1 MGSRHSSAECDG
13 WGFIKQSVRRHLPLY
28 SRCGYFLT
36 IQRITNLFKPAG
48 GDYVPL
54 ESLQRN
60 SSNSQPQTD
69 TLATSTSSSAAAAGS
84 NTTGVLIS
92 RLRAPSDNSNV
103 NATNPFADQ
112 LADSPELVPSSTRQ
126 ERRIDPFQRQE
137 DIRNLHRNNS
147 IKSRARGA
155 MSESTL
161 FRSEEM
167 SLIQLYIPAE
177 VAQPTVAELGELGLI
192 QFRDLNP
199 DVNAFQRAF
208 VNEIRRFDEMERRL
222 RFFTSQIEKA
232 EIPVRSTLSSAY
244 ISRARSR
251 QELDELEERL
261 SEHENRVL
269 QMNNSHETML
279 RRSLELN
286 ELKYVL
292 RETNEFFQE
301 AASHQED
308 IRNSFD
314 EQDAPLLDDLE
325 TGHVQETRNDGLNL
339 GNVTGVIP
347 RSKMQTFERILWRS
361 LRGNLYMNTVEIDEP
376 IVDPST
382 DMLVEK
388 NVFII
393 FAHGQEILAKI
404 RKIAE
409 SLGATLYPIDP
420 SSERRRQA
428 LSDVVRHIEEF
439 NSVLANTTQTRR
451 HELMRI
457 SENLA
462 AWMTIVKKEKATYHT
477 MNHFNYDI
485 NRKCLIAEGWCPTNE
500 VITIQAALRD
510 VIERSGSNVPSI
522 LNQLRTQK
530 EPPTYHKTNKFTA
543 GFQAIVDAYGMARYR
558 EVNPGLFTVI
568 SFPFLFAV
576 MFGDVGH
583 GILVLLMGIYL
594 VMNERKLAGT
604 GGEMFQMVFGGRYIV
619 LLMGAFSIFTGMMYN
634 DIFSRALPFFE
645 SGWRFD
651 VPDDYDGKTVLV
663 AQPTGNIYPFGIDYA
678 WHGTENFLLFTNSY
692 KMKMSVIL
700 GVIHMS
706 FGICMVYYNA
716 KFFRKPIDIIG
727 GFIPQMIFMQCL
739 FGYLTMMILYKWTVD
754 WYETD
759 AAGHAVRNSP
769 PSLLNTMIYMF
780 LSPGSVND
788 ADKLYPG
795 QGFIQGLL
803 VLVAFICIPWM
814 LFLKPYYLKYEH
826 SKARA
831 MGYHQPSENNVR
843 ISTDSSH
850 TDEAGG
856 AVVAES
862 GNEHEEEFE
871 FSEELIH
878 QVIHTIDFCL
888 GCISNTASY
897 LRLWALSLAHAQL
910 SEVLWTMTLGMAWSF
925 TGAIGAVL
933 TIFMFAM
940 WFSLTL
946 FILVGMEGLSAFL
959 HALRLHWVEFNNKF
973 YQGTGY
979 AFEPFSFAA
988 VLSEKDAA

>member
-1 MGSRHSSAECDG
+1 M
-13 WGFIKQSVRRHLPLY
+13 
-28 SRCGYFLT
+28 T
-36 IQRITNLFKPAG
+36 
-48 GDYVPL
+48 
-54 ESLQRN
+54 
-60 SSNSQPQTD
+60 
-69 TLATSTSSSAAAAGS
+69 
-84 NTTGVLIS
+84 
-92 RLRAPSDNSNV
+92 
-103 NATNPFADQ
+103 
-112 LADSPELVPSSTRQ
+112 
-126 ERRIDPFQRQE
+126 
-137 DIRNLHRNNS
+137 
-147 IKSRARGA
+147 
-155 MSESTL
+155 ESTF

-177 VAQPTVAELGELGLI
+177 VAQPAVSELGELGLV

-208 VNEIRRFDEMERRL
+208 VTEIRRFDEMERQL

-232 EIPVRSTLSSAY
+232 EIPIRHSHSTPYLT
-244 ISRARSR
+244 RARSR
-251 QELDELEERL
+251 QELDDLEERL
-261 SEHENRVL
+261 SEHENRLL
-269 QMNNSHETML
+269 QMNNSYETMQ
-279 RRSLELN
+279 RRFLELT
-286 ELKYVL
+286 EQKHVL
-292 RETNEFFQE
+292 RETHDIFED
-301 AASHQED
+301 AAIHQED
-308 IRNSFD
+308 ARRSFD
-314 EQDAPLLDDLE
+314 EPSAPLLDDLE
-325 TGHVQETRNDGLNL
+325 TGAGLQL

-361 LRGNLYMNTVEIDEP
+361 LRGNLYMNTAEIEEP
-376 IVDPST
+376 VIDPST
-382 DMLVEK
+382 DVIVEK

-393 FAHGQEILAKI
+393 FAHGREILAKI

-409 SLGATLYPIDP
+409 SLGATLYPVDASP
-420 SSERRRQA
+420 DRRREA
-428 LSDVVRHIEEF
+428 LSDVMRHIEEF

-451 HELMRI
+451 QELMRI
-457 SENLA
+457 SENLN

-500 VITIQAALRD
+500 ISTIQTALRG
-510 VIERSGSNVPSI
+510 VTERAGSTAPTI
-522 LNQLRTQK
+522 LNELRTHR

-583 GILVLLMGIYL
+583 GILVLLGALYL
-594 VMNERKLAGT
+594 VMNERKLAHVD
-604 GGEMFQMVFGGRYIV
+604 GEMFQMVYGGRYII

-634 DIFSRALPFFE
+634 DIFSRALPWFQT
-645 SGWRFD
+645 GWVFN
-651 VPDDYDGKTVLV
+651 VPEDYDGKTVIV
-663 AQPTGNIYPFGIDYA
+663 AEPNGHTYPFGIDYA
-678 WHGTENFLLFTNSY
+678 WHGTENYLLFTNSY
-692 KMKMSVIL
+692 KMKMSVVL

-727 GFIPQMIFMQCL
+727 GFIPQLLFMQVL
-739 FGYLTMMILYKWTVD
+739 FGYLVIMIVYKWTVD
-754 WYETD
+754 WFEHD
-759 AAGHAVRNSP
+759 AAGYPVRNTP

-780 LSPGSVND
+780 LSPGSVNEN
-788 ADKLYPG
+788 DKLYPG

-803 VLVAFICIPWM
+803 VFIAFICIPWM
-814 LFLKPYYLKYEH
+814 LFLKPYYLKHEH
-826 SKARA
+826 NNARSK
-831 MGYHQPSENNVR
+831 GYHQPSENHVR
-843 ISTDSSH
+843 ISTDSTHS
-850 TDEAGG
+850 DDIGG
-856 AVVAES
+856 AVVADDV
-862 GNEHEEEFE
+862 EHEEEFE

-925 TGAIGAVL
+925 TGFVGTFL
-933 TIFMFAM
+933 TIVMFSV
-940 WFSLTL
+940 WFSLTI

-979 AFEPFSFAA
+979 AFEPFSFVA
-988 VLSEKDAA
+988 VLSQKDA

>member
-1 MGSRHSSAECDG
+1 M
-13 WGFIKQSVRRHLPLY
+13 
-28 SRCGYFLT
+28 T
-36 IQRITNLFKPAG
+36 
-48 GDYVPL
+48 
-54 ESLQRN
+54 
-60 SSNSQPQTD
+60 
-69 TLATSTSSSAAAAGS
+69 
-84 NTTGVLIS
+84 
-92 RLRAPSDNSNV
+92 
-103 NATNPFADQ
+103 
-112 LADSPELVPSSTRQ
+112 
-126 ERRIDPFQRQE
+126 
-137 DIRNLHRNNS
+137 
-147 IKSRARGA
+147 
-155 MSESTL
+155 ESTF

-177 VAQPTVAELGELGLI
+177 VAQPTVSELGELGLV

-208 VNEIRRFDEMERRL
+208 VGEIRRFDEMERQL

-232 EIPVRSTLSSAY
+232 EIPVRPTHPSVY
-244 ISRARSR
+244 QSRARSR
-251 QELDELEERL
+251 QELDDLEERL
-261 SEHENRVL
+261 MEHENRLL
-269 QMNNSHETML
+269 QMNNSHETMQ
-279 RRSLELN
+279 RRYLELV
-286 ELKYVL
+286 ELKHVL
-292 RETNEFFQE
+292 RETSDFFQE

-308 IRNSFD
+308 IRHSFD
-314 EQDAPLLDDLE
+314 EPTAPLLDDLE
-325 TGHVQETRNDGLNL
+325 AGPSHDGREGLTL

-347 RSKMQTFERILWRS
+347 RNKMQTFERILWRS
-361 LRGNLYMNTVEIDEP
+361 LRGNLYMNTAEIEEP
-376 IVDPST
+376 VIDPST
-382 DMLVEK
+382 DLVVEK

-393 FAHGQEILAKI
+393 FAHGREILAKI
-404 RKIAE
+404 KKISE

-420 SSERRRQA
+420 AADRRREA
-428 LSDVVRHIEEF
+428 LLDVVRHIEEF
-439 NSVLANTTQTRR
+439 NSVLVNTTQTRR
-451 HELMRI
+451 QELARI
-457 SENLA
+457 SENLT

-477 MNHFNYDI
+477 MNHFNYDV

-500 VITIQAALRD
+500 INTIQTALRG
-510 VIERSGSNVPSI
+510 VTERSGSMVPSI
-522 LNQLRTQK
+522 LNELRTHK

-558 EVNPGLFTVI
+558 EVNPGLFTII

-583 GILVLLMGIYL
+583 GLLVLLLGIYL
-594 VMNERKLAGT
+594 VLNERKLANVD
-604 GGEMFQMVFGGRYIV
+604 GEMFNMVFGGRYIV

-634 DIFSRALPFFE
+634 DIFSRALPWFQ
-645 SGWRFD
+645 SGWHFN
-651 VPDDYDGKTVLV
+651 VPDNYDGKTPII
-663 AQPTGNIYPFGIDYA
+663 ADPTGHTYVFGIDYA

-692 KMKMSVIL
+692 KMKMSVVL

-739 FGYLTMMILYKWTVD
+739 FGYLVVMIIYKWTVD
-754 WYETD
+754 WFETD
-759 AAGHAVRNSP
+759 AAGHAIRNTP

-780 LSPGSVND
+780 LSPGSV
-788 ADKLYPG
+788 AEGDKLYTG
-795 QGFIQGLL
+795 QSFVQGFL
-803 VLVAFICIPWM
+803 VLIALICIPWM

-826 SKARA
+826 NKARA
-831 MGYHQPSENNVR
+831 MGYHQPSENHVR
-843 ISTDSSH
+843 ISTDSNQS
-850 TDEAGG
+850 DDVGG
-856 AVVAES
+856 AVVAEDV
-862 GNEHEEEFE
+862 EHEEEFE

-910 SEVLWTMTLGMAWSF
+910 SEVLWTMTLGMAWSLS
-925 TGAIGAVL
+925 GGMAA
-933 TIFMFAM
+933 FMTVIMFSM
-940 WFSLTL
+940 WFSLTI

-988 VLSEKDAA
+988 VLSEKDA